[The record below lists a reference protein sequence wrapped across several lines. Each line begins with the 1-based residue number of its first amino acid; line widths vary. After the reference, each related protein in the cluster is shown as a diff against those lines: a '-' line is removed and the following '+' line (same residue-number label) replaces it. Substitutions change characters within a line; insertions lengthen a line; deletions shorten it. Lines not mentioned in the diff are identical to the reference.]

1 MKAYKFIYTVALL
14 AIAQVAVAQDCST
27 KKLGNV
33 ERRGQYDYHG
43 QSTYSTMLAGD
54 SLSLSA
60 VLYSNKNYRIFVAA
74 EESVGEM
81 YYKVFVTKKK
91 TTRVIKEIRQKDL
104 YVYKTDT
111 LGYYDF
117 DPDGQRIF
125 IDRQV
130 VPDTI
135 WTRQTTTV
143 VEQVF
148 DSRHTSK
155 QFYEIT
161 PERTQIVL
169 VKSYSLSRDGQGCV
183 GMFVGRKQ

>member
-1 MKAYKFIYTVALL
+1 MKVVKFIYTIALL
-14 AIAQVAVAQDCST
+14 ATTQIAVAQDCST
-27 KKLGNV
+27 KKLGTV

-43 QSTYSTMLAGD
+43 QSTYSSMAAGD
-54 SLSLSA
+54 SVSLSA
-60 VLYSNKNYRIFVAA
+60 VLYSRQNYRIFVAA
-74 EESVGEM
+74 EEAVGDM

-91 TTRVIKEIRQKDL
+91 SVRVVKEIRQKDL

-148 DSRHTSK
+148 DSRNTSK
-155 QFYEIT
+155 QFYELT
-161 PERTQIVL
+161 PDRTQIVL
-169 VKSYSLSRDGQGCV
+169 VKAYSLSREGRGCV
-183 GMFVGRKQ
+183 GVFVGRKQ